1 MIYYQFDVERFRK
14 AQYKEGYFSYQH
26 SNLGTV
32 FYKEE
37 DVVEEVIRLYQTN
50 LALDQNFIK
59 LISEIFPIWDNKN
72 CERTYQAIKGL
83 HKL

>member
-1 MIYYQFDVERFRK
+1 MIHYQFDVERFRK

-50 LALDQNFIK
+50 LALIKNFIK
-59 LISEIFPIWDNKN
+59 HIRNFSLSGIIKIVKGPI
-72 CERTYQAIKGL
+72 RQ
-83 HKL
+83 